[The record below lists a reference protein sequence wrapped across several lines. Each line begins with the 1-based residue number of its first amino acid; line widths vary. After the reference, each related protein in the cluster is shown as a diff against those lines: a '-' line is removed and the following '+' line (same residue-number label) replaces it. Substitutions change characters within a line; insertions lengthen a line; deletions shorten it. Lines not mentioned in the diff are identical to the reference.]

1 MKKLI
6 STTLFT
12 ILFSAIAFSQNI
24 TEFENVTNLITED
37 FTNAETAFPIL
48 TSVDNY
54 FIIDNGDYLLSRN
67 NTESEYAIIVSAT
80 QQVSDFVLKTAI
92 KLGPS
97 SNKKASC
104 GIIIKSQTTGSG
116 ALIFE
121 INRKGEYRIKELL
134 VTNTYKYLSG
144 KTSNDGW
151 VRNKIIKKQDEFN
164 SIKILNKENILV
176 KSKAEK
182 IKRLKK
188 IYIPISFW
196 IENKYKKKGE
206 TLILGF
212 SGGQGS
218 GKTTVTGILK
228 IILKKFFKRRIHVSS
243 IDDFYKTLEDRNKI
257 SNKIHP
263 LLKTRGVPGTHDINL
278 VKNFFNII
286 RKKKFKKI
294 KLPKFEKAMD
304 NRLEKKYWFNI
315 KQKPEIVILEGWC
328 VGAKPQSNS
337 LIKRPINILEK
348 YEDKDLKWR
357 KYANKK
363 LKQEYNKE
371 VQSTPGRAL
380 NQELF
385 KYLCPFNVWANSR
398 LYGQIFSQIS
408 GQVNTQNREIK
419 TLEMRLTAA

>member
-1 MKKLI
+1 MR
-6 STTLFT
+6 SVNECFD
-12 ILFSAIAFSQNI
+12 
-24 TEFENVTNLITED
+24 NVKED
-37 FTNAETAFPIL
+37 
-48 TSVDNY
+48 Y
-54 FIIDNGDYLLSRN
+54 FK
-67 NTESEYAIIVSAT
+67 
-80 QQVSDFVLKTAI
+80 F
-92 KLGPS
+92 
-97 SNKKASC
+97 
-104 GIIIKSQTTGSG
+104 
-116 ALIFE
+116 
-121 INRKGEYRIKELL
+121 
-134 VTNTYKYLSG
+134 
-144 KTSNDGW
+144 
-151 VRNKIIKKQDEFN
+151 
-164 SIKILNKENILV
+164 LNKEKILG

-182 IKRLKK
+182 IKSLKK
-188 IYIPISFW
+188 IYIPIAFW

-218 GKTTVTGILK
+218 GKTTVTSILK

-243 IDDFYKTLEDRNKI
+243 IDNFYKTLEDRNKI

-328 VGAKPQSNS
+328 VGARPQPNS

-357 KYANKK
+357 KYVNEKLKKEYKKLFVMIDHLIFMKIPNFKVVFKWRLLQEKK
-363 LKQEYNKE
+363 LKKKSHSNKKIMSYN
-371 VQSTPGRAL
+371 
-380 NQELF
+380 
-385 KYLCPFNVWANSR
+385 
-398 LYGQIFSQIS
+398 
-408 GQVNTQNREIK
+408 EIK
-419 TLEMRLTAA
+419 RFIMFYERITLQMMKDLSKSASVLMLLKKNHDIRKIVFRS